1 MHSFKLRQLFPVI
14 FAPFSSSVKL
24 MQNNAIFYLHQK
36 PDGMDRRATLATI
49 LGQSK
54 VKQSKHRAAPPVLT
68 SLSPYTGAWGREQ
81 ASHLLRRA
89 TFGPTKALIDAA
101 VQNGLEATFAQ
112 LFTEQPMPDPPVNPS
127 FNNDP
132 NVPVGQTW
140 INAPYSATVNLLAY
154 RSQSL
159 RSWTFGLMVNEGLSI
174 REKMT
179 LFWHNHFSVNE
190 INDPKFL
197 YRYINLLRGAAT
209 GNFRQLVKDI
219 TVDPT
224 MLRFLNG
231 NQNTRTAPNE
241 NYARELLELFT
252 IGKGPQAGPGDYTNY
267 TETDVIQI
275 ARVLT
280 GWRDR
285 GFNTNN
291 ADVQVESFFTLTRH
305 DLGVKQLSHR
315 FDNVSIPNMAENE
328 YAHLVDIIFQKDE
341 VARFICRKL
350 YRWFVYY
357 DISAATEAEV
367 IEPMAQILIANNYNI
382 RPALEALLRSEH
394 FFDIL
399 SIGPMIKS
407 PMDFVVG
414 AFRQFAIPYS
424 PLIARRYT
432 AWFSLI
438 RLTIPMQMEYFNPP
452 SVAGWNAYYQEPGF
466 YRIWINAATL
476 GPRSR
481 FTDTLATTGFVYNTV
496 RHVVN
501 VLELVQTV
509 SDPFDPVV
517 LIREWSEWLYPQPL
531 AENQLTYLKE
541 VLLPGLPDYEW
552 TLEYNDYLNS
562 PNDVNLRQAVETKL
576 RNLLKAMLSLPEY
589 YLS

>member
-1 MHSFKLRQLFPVI
+1 
-14 FAPFSSSVKL
+14 
-24 MQNNAIFYLHQK
+24 
-36 PDGMDRRATLATI
+36 MDRRATLATI

-54 VKQSKHRAAPPVLT
+54 AKQTKHRAAPPVLS
-68 SLSPYTGAWGREQ
+68 SLAPYTGAWGREQ

-89 TFGPTKALIDAA
+89 TFGPTKAQIDAA
-101 VQNGLEATFAQ
+101 VQDGLQATLAQ
-112 LFTEQPMPDPPVNPS
+112 LLANQPMPDPPVNP
-127 FNNDP
+127 NNTTDP
-132 NVPVGQTW
+132 NVPIGQTW
-140 INAPYSATVNLLAY
+140 INAPYSLTANLVGY
-154 RSQSL
+154 RNQSL
-159 RSWTFGLMVNEGLSI
+159 RAWTFGLMVNEGVSI

-179 LFWHNHFSVNE
+179 LFWHNHFAVSDV
-190 INDPKFL
+190 NDPKFL
-197 YRYINLLRGAAT
+197 YRHITLLRGSAI
-209 GNFRQLVKDI
+209 GNFRQLVKDMTI
-219 TVDPT
+219 DPT

-252 IGKGPQAGPGDYTNY
+252 IGKGTQVGPGDYTNY
-267 TETDVIQI
+267 TETDVIQM

-285 GFNTNN
+285 GFNSNN
-291 ADVQVESFFTLTRH
+291 PDVPLESYFTLNRH
-305 DLGVKQLSHR
+305 DLGAKQLSHR
-315 FDNVSIPNMAENE
+315 FDNVTISNMGENE
-328 YAHLVDIIFQKDE
+328 YAHLVDIIFQKEE

-357 DISAATEAEV
+357 DISDTTEAEV
-367 IEPMAQILIANNYNI
+367 IEPMAQLLIANNYNI

-399 SIGPMIKS
+399 SVGPMIKN
-407 PMDFVVG
+407 PIDFVVG

-424 PLIARRYT
+424 PVLSRYYT
-432 AWFSLI
+432 AWNNLI

-452 SVAGWNAYYQEPGF
+452 NVAGWNAYYQEPTF
-466 YRIWINAATL
+466 YRTWINASTL
-476 GPRSR
+476 APRSR
-481 FTDTLATTGFVYNTV
+481 FTDTLATTGYVYNTV

-509 SDPFDPVV
+509 SDPLDPVV
-517 LIREWSEWLYPQPL
+517 LIREWSELLHPQPF

-552 TLEYNDYLNS
+552 TLEYNDYLNN
-562 PNDVNLRQAVETKL
+562 PNDTNLRQAVESKL
-576 RNLLKAMLSLPEY
+576 RNLLRAMLSLPEY

>member
-1 MHSFKLRQLFPVI
+1 MLR
-14 FAPFSSSVKL
+14 
-24 MQNNAIFYLHQK
+24 NALSYLHQK

-54 VKQSKHRAAPPVLT
+54 AKKAKYRAAPPVLS
-68 SLSPYTGAWGREQ
+68 SLAPYTGAWEHAQ

-89 TFGPTKALIDAA
+89 MFGPTKAQIDAA
-101 VQNGLEATFAQ
+101 VQNGLQATLTQ
-112 LFTEQPMPDPPVNPS
+112 LLADQPLPAPPVNPS

-140 INAPYSATVNLLAY
+140 INAPYSATVNLAAY
-154 RSQSL
+154 RNQSL
-159 RSWTFGLMVNEGLSI
+159 RSWTFGLMVNEGVSI

-179 LFWHNHFSVNE
+179 LFWHNHFAVSDVNE
-190 INDPKFL
+190 AKFL
-197 YRYINLLRGAAT
+197 YRHITLLRGSAI
-209 GNFRQLVKDI
+209 GDFRQLVKDMTI
-219 TVDPT
+219 DPS

-231 NQNTRTAPNE
+231 SQNTRTAPNE

-252 IGKGPQAGPGDYTNY
+252 IGKGPQVGPGDYTNY
-267 TETDVIQI
+267 TETDVIQM

-291 ADVQVESFFTLTRH
+291 ADVPVESYFTLSRH

-315 FDNVSIPNMAENE
+315 FDNVSIPNMGENE
-328 YAHLVDIIFQKDE
+328 YAHLVDVIFQKDE

-357 DISAATEAEV
+357 EISAATESEV
-367 IEPMAQILIANNYNI
+367 IEPMAQLLVANNYNI

-399 SIGPMIKS
+399 SIGPMIKN

-414 AFRQFAIPYS
+414 ALKQFSIPYS
-424 PLIARRYT
+424 PLLARQYT
-432 AWFSLI
+432 AWFNLI

-452 SVAGWNAYYQEPGF
+452 NVAGWNAYYQEPTF
-466 YRIWINAATL
+466 YRTWINASTL
-476 GPRSR
+476 APRSR

-496 RHVVN
+496 RHVVD
-501 VLELVQTV
+501 VLGLVQTV
-509 SDPFDPVV
+509 SDPLDPVV

-552 TLEYNDYLNS
+552 TLEYNDYLSN
-562 PNDVNLRQAVETKL
+562 PNDTSLRQAVESKL
-576 RNLLKAMLSLPEY
+576 RNLLRAMLSLPEY